1 MRSEYNKYPEEN
13 RLIKELLANA
23 SEARRFYLKFDIIDK
38 IISLFT
44 SDKEQSDD
52 SKWDNL
58 MSLQKRINTV
68 KYELGEADSIVLM
81 REVVE
86 GISEYLG
93 VNKTF
98 QKEAMESVKLLKNIQ
113 NKKVKTLE
121 QVFRMESDQ

>member
-1 MRSEYNKYPEEN
+1 MINENNNYPEEN
-13 RLIKELLANA
+13 GLLKELLINA
-23 SEARRFYLKFDIIDK
+23 SEARRFYLKFNIIDK

-52 SKWDNL
+52 SKWENL
-58 MSLQKRINTV
+58 MLLQKRINTV
-68 KYELGEADSIVLM
+68 KNELGEADAVVLM

-93 VNKTF
+93 VNITF

>member
-1 MRSEYNKYPEEN
+1 MKSEDNEYPEEN
-13 RLIKELLANA
+13 GLIKELLTNA
-23 SEARRFYLKFDIIDK
+23 SEARRLYLKNDVIDK

-93 VNKTF
+93 INKTF
-98 QKEAMESVKLLKNIQ
+98 QEEAIENIKLLKIIQ
-113 NKKVKTLE
+113 KNKVKTLE
-121 QVFRMESDQ
+121 QVFRMEFDQ